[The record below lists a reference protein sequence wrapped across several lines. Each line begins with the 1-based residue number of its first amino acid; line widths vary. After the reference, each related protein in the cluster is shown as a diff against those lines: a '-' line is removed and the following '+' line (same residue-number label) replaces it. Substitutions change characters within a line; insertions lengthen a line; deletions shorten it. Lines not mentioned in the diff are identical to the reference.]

1 MQFLQ
6 IKKGKTNFPAYM
18 IYMGIMTRKIREESE
33 AATLSPSAALASKS
47 KGRAVPEAEC
57 DIRTCFQRDIDRV
70 THSKSFRRLMHKTQ
84 VFLNPE
90 GDHYRTRLTHTLEV
104 SRVART
110 ISRSL
115 GLNEDLTEAIAIGH
129 DLGHTPFGHAGERA
143 LAEIMLGDGGFRH
156 NEQSLRVVDRLEKAG
171 RGLNLT
177 YETRNGI
184 VNHTSR
190 GAPETMEGRV
200 VRISDRVAY
209 LNHDLDDAI
218 RAGILGLSDIP
229 SEITCAFGDS
239 VSRRIDTIVRDVIN
253 ESTQTGDIALS
264 PELRLAF
271 DGFYSFMFEQVYSNQ
286 RAKSEETKVF
296 GILTGIFG
304 HYTKNPEKLPADYSG
319 IVDNEGLR
327 RAVCDYVSGMT
338 DSYAIHMFETLFVP
352 SAWQVR

>member
-1 MQFLQ
+1 M
-6 IKKGKTNFPAYM
+6 
-18 IYMGIMTRKIREESE
+18 REESE
-33 AATLSPSAALASKS
+33 LALLSPAAALASKS
-47 KGRAVPEAEC
+47 KGRTRPEAEC
-57 DIRTCFQRDIDRV
+57 DIRTCFQRDIDRI
-70 THSKSFRRLMHKTQ
+70 THCKSFRRLMHKTQ

-104 SRVART
+104 SRTART

-143 LAEIMLGDGGFRH
+143 LSEIMLDDGGYHH
-156 NEQSLRVVDRLEKAG
+156 NDQSLRVADRIEKDG

-177 YETRNGI
+177 FETRDGI

-190 GAPETMEGRV
+190 GTPETMEGRV
-200 VRISDRVAY
+200 VQLSDRVAY

-218 RAGILGLSDIP
+218 RAGILSQDDIP

-239 VSRRIDTIVRDVIN
+239 VSQRIDTIVRDIID
-253 ESTQTGDIALS
+253 ESTRCADIMLS

-271 DGFYSFMFEQVYSNQ
+271 DGFYSFMFEHVYSNV

-296 GILTGIFG
+296 GILNGIFG
-304 HYTKNPEKLPADYSG
+304 YYVDNPEKMPEDY
-319 IVDNEGLR
+319 IAIANTEGLR

-338 DSYAIHMFETLFVP
+338 DSYAVHVFETLFIP
-352 SAWQVR
+352 GAWQVR

>member
-1 MQFLQ
+1 
-6 IKKGKTNFPAYM
+6 M
-18 IYMGIMTRKIREESE
+18 IYMARIITRKIREETE
-33 AATLSPSAALASKS
+33 AATLSPFATLASKS
-47 KGRAVPEAEC
+47 KGRAVSEAEC
-57 DIRTCFQRDIDRV
+57 DVRTCFQRDIDRV

-104 SRVART
+104 ARIART

-143 LAEIMLGDGGFRH
+143 LAIIMRDDGGFRH

-177 YETRNGI
+177 FEARNGI

-200 VRISDRVAY
+200 VRLSDRVGY

-218 RAGILGLSDIP
+218 RAGILAQSDIP

-239 VSRRIDTIVRDVIN
+239 VSRRIDTIVLDIIN
-253 ESTQTGDIALS
+253 ESHQSGDITLS

-271 DGFYSFMFEQVYSNQ
+271 DGFYSFMFEHVYSNF

-296 GILTGIFG
+296 GILNGIFG
-304 HYTKNPEKLPADYSG
+304 YYVDNPGKLPDDYSE
-319 IVDNEGLR
+319 IAASDGLR

-338 DSYAIHMFETLFVP
+338 DSYAVHIFETLFIP
-352 SAWQVR
+352 NAWQVR

>member
-1 MQFLQ
+1 
-6 IKKGKTNFPAYM
+6 
-18 IYMGIMTRKIREESE
+18 MGIIITRIMREEHE
-33 AATLSPSAALASKS
+33 ATLLSNRAALASKS
-47 KGRAVPEAEC
+47 KGRVTPETEC
-57 DIRTCFQRDIDRV
+57 EIRTCFQRDVDRI

-104 SRVART
+104 SRIART

-143 LAEIMLGDGGFRH
+143 LGEIMRDGGGFRH
-156 NEQSLRVVDRLEKAG
+156 NEQSIRVVDRIEKDG

-177 YETRNGI
+177 HETRDGI
-184 VNHTSR
+184 INHTSR

-200 VRISDRVAY
+200 VQLSDRVAY

-218 RAGILGLSDIP
+218 RAGILEQSDIP

-239 VSRRIDTIVRDVIN
+239 VSRRIDAIVRDIID
-253 ESTQTGDIALS
+253 ESDAVGGITLS

-271 DGFYSFMFEQVYSNQ
+271 DGFYSFMFENVYSNV

-296 GILTGIFG
+296 GILNGIFG
-304 HYTKNPEKLPADYSG
+304 YYAANPEKLPEDYSE
-319 IVDNEGLR
+319 IAASEGLR

-338 DSYAIHMFETLFVP
+338 DSYAVHVFDTLFIP

>member
-1 MQFLQ
+1 MET
-6 IKKGKTNFPAYM
+6 IITR
-18 IYMGIMTRKIREESE
+18 IMREELE
-33 AATLSPSAALASKS
+33 AKRLSTVATPASKS
-47 KGRAVPEAEC
+47 KGRARPEPEC
-57 DIRTCFQRDIDRV
+57 DIRTCFQRDIDRI

-104 SRVART
+104 SRTART
-110 ISRSL
+110 ISRAL

-143 LAEIMLGDGGFRH
+143 LSEIMSSDGGFRH
-156 NEQSLRVVDRLEKAG
+156 NEQSLRVVERLEKDG

-177 YETRNGI
+177 FETRDGI
-184 VNHTSR
+184 INHTSL
-190 GAPETMEGRV
+190 GMPETMEGKV

-218 RAGILGLSDIP
+218 RAGILSNDGIP

-239 VSRRIDTIVRDVIN
+239 VSRRIDTIVRDIIN
-253 ESTQTGDIALS
+253 ESSQSGEIALS

-271 DGFYSFMFEQVYSNQ
+271 DGFYSFMFEHVYSNV
-286 RAKSEETKVF
+286 RAKSEETKVL
-296 GILTGIFG
+296 GILSGIFG
-304 HYTKNPEKLPADYSG
+304 YYVDNSDKLPADYSE
-319 IVDNEGLR
+319 IAASEGLQ

-338 DSYAIHMFETLFVP
+338 DSYAVHIFETLFIP
-352 SAWQVR
+352 NAWQVR